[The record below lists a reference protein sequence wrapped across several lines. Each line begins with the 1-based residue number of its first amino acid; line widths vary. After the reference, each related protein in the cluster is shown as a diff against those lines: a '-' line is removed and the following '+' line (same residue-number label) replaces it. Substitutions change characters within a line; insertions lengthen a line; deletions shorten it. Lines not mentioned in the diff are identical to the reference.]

1 MTMIVATKECWSEI
15 LAAFLEFGFIQKEL
29 EFQLS
34 QESQNRYEVIF
45 SKKLFTELR
54 ASSEKRRDD
63 MDKFLD
69 LDARFDSEPMNG
81 HCKIITRKGCED
93 LAIIQFAMAITISRL
108 KAEKRKRIEDRKIML
123 NLELE
128 DAIKNHKY
136 FGYKKADIFYKK
148 SDFYVKFRFSR
159 RDGCIKKIPKPWKNK
174 KLFSPEGILEEF
186 KAYLDTLL

>member
-108 KAEKRKRIEDRKIML
+108 KAEKSKRIIEEKKRIMDGLGKAIASHPLLKIRNSPL
-123 NLELE
+123 
-128 DAIKNHKY
+128 
-136 FGYKKADIFYKK
+136 IFYKK
-148 SDFYVKFRFSR
+148 GYYHAAVRFEKKVKSVRKALCPFRVISANPEKV
-159 RDGCIKKIPKPWKNK
+159 IKK
-174 KLFSPEGILEEF
+174 FEEH
-186 KAYLDTLL
+186 LGSW